1 MIDLSYIF
9 FLLLLILMFA
19 LGLLVPVVLVLSY
32 SRLGAGLMLILGIFM
47 IDALTMGDGR
57 LSLGINL
64 FYADIALGFIA
75 LIAGLRLVFA
85 SDFPKKNRAWLFF
98 CTLICVS
105 LLTGLISYGSTAGV
119 QARPYFY
126 FMVTGLYA
134 MSFVMNNERLR
145 LVFNALTGTAC
156 LLIGLA
162 VYRWVVYYTPIHS
175 LLPPGGVYNID
186 GPIRVIYSNQAL
198 VIAQVLV
205 AGFFFATA
213 SRGFAVA
220 RFLSPVLLGVVL
232 VLQHRSVWLAGLISV
247 LVRLLLGR
255 SKSGSPFGQL
265 LIIAGIVAV
274 TAVPLV
280 FIEKLSDVTQ
290 QIGASTTSALEGEG
304 TTGERL
310 RSWNEIVRNW
320 YGAGVR
326 SIVIG
331 QSFGTDNS
339 RYVTDGRGATRKI
352 DYMAHN
358 LYVQTLF
365 NTGLLG
371 LLAFLA
377 ATWYVIG
384 GLYRIFQDGRG
395 GTEAEVLLVLIVMQ
409 LAYYVPYGTDYL
421 QSFLFGIA
429 LAYVAGKNVS
439 IRRAV
444 DARPEHGLLA

>member
-1 MIDLSYIF
+1 MIVLSYISF
-9 FLLLLILMFA
+9 VLPFILMFA
-19 LGLLVPVVLVLSY
+19 LGLLVPAILVLSY

-57 LSLGINL
+57 MSLGINL
-64 FYADIALGFIA
+64 FYADIALGLIA
-75 LIAGLRLVFA
+75 LVAGLRLVFA
-85 SDFPKKNRAWLFF
+85 SDFPRKNGAWLLF

-126 FMVTGLYA
+126 FMVAGLYA
-134 MSFVMNNERLR
+134 MSFAMTNERLR

-175 LLPPGGVYNID
+175 LLPPGGVYNVD

-205 AGFFFATA
+205 AGFFFASA
-213 SRGFAVA
+213 SRGFTVA
-220 RFLSPVLLGVVL
+220 RFLSPVLLGTAL
-232 VLQHRSVWLAGLISV
+232 VLQHRSVWLAALVGV

-265 LIIAGIVAV
+265 MIVAGIVAA
-274 TAVPLV
+274 TAVPLA
-280 FIEKLSDVTQ
+280 FTEKLSGVTQ

-310 RSWNEIVRNW
+310 RSWNEMVKNW

-358 LYVQTLF
+358 LFVQTLF

-377 ATWYVIG
+377 ATSYLVR
-384 GLYRIFQDGRG
+384 GLYRICRDGHG
-395 GTEAEVLLVLIVMQ
+395 GTEAEVLLVLIAMQ

-429 LAYVAGKNVS
+429 LAYVAGKNASAGRSVE
-439 IRRAV
+439 
-444 DARPEHGLLA
+444 ARQKAGLLA

>member
-1 MIDLSYIF
+1 MIILSYISF
-9 FLLLLILMFA
+9 VLPFILMVA
-19 LGLLVPVVLVLSY
+19 LGLLVPAIIVLSY
-32 SRLGAGLMLILGIFM
+32 ARLGAGLSLTLGIFM

-57 LSLGINL
+57 ISLGINI
-64 FYADIALGFIA
+64 FYADIALGLIA
-75 LIAGLRLVFA
+75 FVAGLRLIFA
-85 SDFPKKNRAWLFF
+85 TDFPKKNRAWLLF
-98 CTLICVS
+98 CGVICVS

-126 FMVTGLYA
+126 FMVAGLYA
-134 MSFVMNNERLR
+134 MSFAMTADRLK
-145 LVFNALTGTAC
+145 LVFNALTVMAC

-162 VYRWVVYYTPIHS
+162 IYRWVVYYTPIPS
-175 LLPPGGVYNID
+175 LLPPSGVYNVD

-213 SRGFAVA
+213 SRGFGVA
-220 RFLSPVLLGVVL
+220 RFLSPLLLAAAL
-232 VLQHRSVWLAGLISV
+232 VLQHRSVWLAALVGV

-255 SKSGSPFGQL
+255 SKSGSLFGQL
-265 LIIAGIVAV
+265 MIVVGIVA
-274 TAVPLV
+274 TTTVPLA
-280 FIEKLSDVTQ
+280 FTEKLSGVTQ

-310 RSWNEIVRNW
+310 RSWHEMIKNW

-358 LYVQTLF
+358 LFVQTLF

-377 ATWYVIG
+377 ATAYLVRE
-384 GLYRIFQDGRG
+384 LYRICREGHG
-395 GTEAEVLLVLIVMQ
+395 GTEAEVLLVLITMQ

-439 IRRAV
+439 ADGTIQTKPRA
-444 DARPEHGLLA
+444 ELLA